1 MSSSLKG
8 RRIMASDEE
17 LKEFATEL
25 FQETLNVA
33 DESGEYKET
42 AFFRQQTDLLI
53 DAGEIPDAEYVGYLS
68 PNRQSRVDG
77 FCGDPIDGAQPDEPL
92 TLGLIVTDFKQ
103 DEEVA
108 TLTQTEMNS
117 LFNRLLVFVDAA
129 LKPEWRNKLEPS
141 SREYELADLIATRWP
156 RITKLRLYL
165 LTNKRLS
172 KRVEGKEGGTF
183 HKKCSVT
190 YSVIDIQY
198 LMELYHSAG
207 ERPLLQVRFD
217 KGNELGLHPLK
228 ALLAS
233 NPEAADLVYLAVL
246 NGEDLAK
253 IYNKWGTR
261 LLEQNVRVF
270 LQARSAVNKGIRNT
284 LEYQP
289 ERFFSFN
296 NGLTAT
302 AEGIKTTS
310 DGNYILSLDN
320 LQIVNGGQT
329 TASIDAAYRA
339 GKDLSKVFV
348 QMKLNI
354 IRPEEV
360 EEIVPLISR
369 YANSQNK
376 VSESDLFS
384 NHPFHIR
391 VEEFSRRVFA
401 PQQEGTFRRT
411 KWFYERARG
420 QYGDALSRPT
430 FAGLSVT
437 AARKQF
443 KSEYPKSQMFS
454 KTDLAK
460 YMRVWDEDAYRVN
473 LGAQKNFREFAEV
486 ITKKWSDDDTQFNEE
501 WYKSLIAKKIIF
513 NSTENII
520 SKSAWYETGGY
531 RGPLVVLTIGR
542 IAEEVRKLNLEVD
555 FQRIWTQQSL
565 DAVWV
570 DMIGKVAY
578 AVNEVL
584 MNPGRG
590 FRNVSEWAKKQACW
604 DEVRALNIPW
614 STTWLSELID
624 PSTVHSRNRESAKI
638 QKQDNKM
645 EATARIIKK
654 GAEFWK
660 DVSRWLVSENE
671 GSEKERGCV
680 NVAAN
685 LPTMVPSDKQ
695 SAVIVKLMERIERD
709 GCPYRL

>member
-1 MSSSLKG
+1 
-8 RRIMASDEE
+8 MAGDEK
-17 LKEFATEL
+17 LQEFATEL
-25 FQETLNVA
+25 FQETLNA
-33 DESGEYKET
+33 AEESGEYKET
-42 AFFRQQTDLLI
+42 TFFRQQTDLLI
-53 DAGEIPDAEYVGYLS
+53 DSGEIPDAEYVGYLS

-77 FCGDPIDGAQPDEPL
+77 FCGDPSDNALPDEPL

-103 DEEVA
+103 DDEVI
-108 TLTQTEMNS
+108 TLTQSEMNS
-117 LFNRLLVFVDAA
+117 LFNRPLVFVDAA
-129 LKPEWRNKLEPS
+129 LKPAWRNKLEPS
-141 SREYELADLIATRWP
+141 SREYELADLISTRWP
-156 RITKLRLYL
+156 QITKLRLYL
-165 LTNKRLS
+165 LTNKKLS

-183 HKKCSVT
+183 MGRSVT

-198 LMELYHSAG
+198 LMELYHSSG
-207 ERPLLQVRFD
+207 ERPRLQVRFD
-217 KGNELGLHPLK
+217 QGNELKLRPLK

-233 NPEAADLVYLAVL
+233 EPGSPDPVYLAVL

-253 IYNKWGTR
+253 IYNKWNTR

-270 LQARSAVNKGIRNT
+270 LQARSIVNRGIRNT

-289 ERFFSFN
+289 ERFFSYN

-302 AEGIKTTS
+302 AEGIETS
-310 DGNYILSLDN
+310 PDGNYILSLDN

-354 IRPEEV
+354 IKPEEV

-391 VEEFSRRVFA
+391 VEEFSRRIFA
-401 PQQEGTFRRT
+401 PQQEGSFRRT

-420 QYGDALSRPT
+420 QYGDALSRPAS
-430 FAGLSVT
+430 AGMSVL

-443 KSEYPKSQMFS
+443 KNEYPKNQMFS

-460 YMRVWDEDAYRVN
+460 YLRVWDEDAYRVN
-473 LGAQKNFREFAEV
+473 LGAQKNFREFADV
-486 ITKKWSDDDTQFNEE
+486 ITKKWADDDAQFNEE

-513 NSTENII
+513 NGTENII
-520 SKSAWYETGGY
+520 SKSSWYETGGY

-555 FQRIWTQQSL
+555 FQRIWNQQRL
-565 DAVWV
+565 DAAWI
-570 DMIGKVAY
+570 DMIGRVAY
-578 AVNEVL
+578 AVNKVL

-590 FRNVSEWAKKQACW
+590 FRNVSEWAKKQDCW
-604 DEVRALNIPW
+604 DEVRALDIPW
-614 STTWLSELID
+614 SDAWLSELID
-624 PSTVHSRNRESAKI
+624 SSMVRSRNRESAKI
-638 QKQDNKM
+638 QRQDNKM
-645 EATARIIKK
+645 EATALIIKK
-654 GAEFWK
+654 GALFWK

-695 SAVIVKLMERIERD
+695 SAVIIKLMERIEKE
-709 GCPYRL
+709 GCPYHL

>member
-1 MSSSLKG
+1 MNSKG
-8 RRIMASDEE
+8 RYAMAGDEK
-17 LKEFATEL
+17 LQEFATEL
-25 FQETLNVA
+25 FQETLNA
-33 DESGEYKET
+33 AEESGEYKET
-42 AFFRQQTDLLI
+42 TFFRQQTDLLI
-53 DAGEIPDAEYVGYLS
+53 DSGEIPDAEYVGYLS

-77 FCGDPIDGAQPDEPL
+77 FCGDPSDNALPDEPL

-103 DEEVA
+103 DDGVI
-108 TLTQTEMNS
+108 TLTQSEMNS
-117 LFNRLLVFVDAA
+117 LFNRPLVFVDAA
-129 LKPEWRNKLEPS
+129 LKPAWRNKLEPS
-141 SREYELADLIATRWP
+141 SREYELADLISTRWP
-156 RITKLRLYL
+156 QITKLRLYL
-165 LTNKRLS
+165 LTNKKLS

-183 HKKCSVT
+183 MGRSVT

-198 LMELYHSAG
+198 LMELYHSSG
-207 ERPLLQVRFD
+207 ERPRLQVRFD
-217 KGNELGLHPLK
+217 QGNELKLRPLK

-233 NPEAADLVYLAVL
+233 EPGSPDPVYLAVL

-253 IYNKWGTR
+253 IYNKWNTR

-270 LQARSAVNKGIRNT
+270 LQARSIVNRGIRNT

-289 ERFFSFN
+289 ERFFSYN

-302 AEGIKTTS
+302 AEGIETS
-310 DGNYILSLDN
+310 PDGNYILSLDN

-354 IRPEEV
+354 IKPEEV

-391 VEEFSRRVFA
+391 VEEFSRRIFA
-401 PQQEGTFRRT
+401 PQQEGSFRRT

-420 QYGDALSRPT
+420 QYGDALSRPVS
-430 FAGLSVT
+430 AGMSVL

-443 KSEYPKSQMFS
+443 KNEYPKNQMFS

-460 YMRVWDEDAYRVN
+460 YLRVWDEDAYRVN
-473 LGAQKNFREFAEV
+473 LGAQKNFREFADV
-486 ITKKWSDDDTQFNEE
+486 ITKKWAEDDTQFNEE

-513 NSTENII
+513 NGTENII
-520 SKSAWYETGGY
+520 SKSSWYETGGY

-555 FQRIWTQQSL
+555 FQRIWNQQRL
-565 DAVWV
+565 DAAWI
-570 DMIGKVAY
+570 DMIGTVAY
-578 AVNEVL
+578 AVNKVL

-590 FRNVSEWAKKQACW
+590 FRNVSEWAKKQDCW
-604 DEVRALNIPW
+604 DEVRALDIPW
-614 STTWLSELID
+614 SDAWLSELID
-624 PSTVHSRNRESAKI
+624 PSMVRSRNRESAKI
-638 QKQDNKM
+638 QRQDNKM
-645 EATARIIKK
+645 EATALIIKK
-654 GAEFWK
+654 GALFWK

-695 SAVIVKLMERIERD
+695 SAVIIKLMERIEKE
-709 GCPYRL
+709 GCPYHL